1 MKGKWSLAE
10 ALRANA
16 VRLLSLIALLVAW
29 SIIASFFDPTILPGP
44 VIVLK
49 EVYKI
54 FSTGEFLVHMFATIR
69 RVVIGFVWAFVFSVL
84 IGLLM
89 GLSRTCERFFEV
101 EVLVGLTIP
110 GMAWA
115 MIAIMWFGI
124 RDMAAIFAI
133 FIIILPM
140 ITVNMWEG
148 TKSIDKELIEMGQ
161 AFKAKRVTIIRH
173 IILPQ
178 LVPYLF
184 AGTRFGFALAWKV
197 VVVSEIFGLSNGVGY
212 KINESFTLF
221 SIEGVL
227 AWTISFTIIM
237 IIVEFGLL
245 KLIEERVTRW
255 RPTVTI

>member
-44 VIVLK
+44 AIVLK

-69 RVVIGFVWAFVFSVL
+69 RVVIGFIWAFVFSVI

-148 TKSIDKELIEMGQ
+148 TKSIDKELVEMGQ
-161 AFKAKRVTIIRH
+161 AFKAEPSFKVKLLLRCSMLIDRDNGQALLSSMMKGMRAAPQIVTVGRHRVTR
-173 IILPQ
+173 
-178 LVPYLF
+178 
-184 AGTRFGFALAWKV
+184 
-197 VVVSEIFGLSNGVGY
+197 SSM
-212 KINESFTLF
+212 SFKRPN
-221 SIEGVL
+221 S
-227 AWTISFTIIM
+227 TIIM
-237 IIVEFGLL
+237 MMVKEMVQASTPSMEKRV
-245 KLIEERVTRW
+245 KLSLIL
-255 RPTVTI
+255 

>member
-1 MKGKWSLAE
+1 MK
-10 ALRANA
+10 ALRSNLI
-16 VRLLSLIALLVAW
+16 RLFSLFCILVVWA
-29 SIIASFFDPTILPGP
+29 IISSFFDATIMPGP
-44 VIVLK
+44 SIVFR
-49 EVYKI
+49 EVYTI
-54 FSTGEFLVHMFATIR
+54 FASGEFLFHMWATIR
-69 RVVIGFVWAFVFSVL
+69 RVVLGFSWAFVFSVI
-84 IGLLM
+84 IGLMM
-89 GLSRTCERFFEV
+89 GLNRGFERFFEV

-124 RDMAAIFAI
+124 HDMAAVFAI
-133 FIIILPM
+133 FIIVLPM

-148 TKSIDKELIEMGQ
+148 TKAIDKELIEMGQ
-161 AFKAKRVTIIRH
+161 AFKAKRITIVQH

-184 AGTRFGFALAWKV
+184 AGTRFGFAIAWKV

-237 IIVEFGLL
+237 IILEFGLL
-245 KLIEERVTRW
+245 KLLENRVTRW